1 MEGTPVLRIVV
12 EDEDRSEL
20 AVDLDAILR
29 EGARRMLVTALR
41 AEVDEYIAAHA
52 GERDATGKALVV
64 RNGVAEP
71 RKVTTA
77 AGQLE
82 VQAPRVNDRRENG
95 RFTSAILPP
104 WARRSP
110 KVAEVLPVLYLR
122 GISTKDFVPALSE
135 FFGSEAGLSASTV
148 QRLTREWSQDL
159 KEFGQRDLSKA
170 DYVYLWADGVHFK
183 YPARGGPPLL
193 PGPDWGSG

>member
-1 MEGTPVLRIVV
+1 MPSVEGTPLLSIVV

-29 EGARRMLVTALR
+29 EGARRMLARALK
-41 AEVDEYIAAHA
+41 AEVDECIAAHA
-52 GERDATGKALVV
+52 GERDANGQALVV
-64 RNGVAEP
+64 HNGLARA

-82 VQAPRVNDRRENG
+82 VRAPRVNDRREQS

-110 KVAEVLPVLYLR
+110 RVCEVVGCR
-122 GISTKDFVPALSE
+122 
-135 FFGSEAGLSASTV
+135 
-148 QRLTREWSQDL
+148 R
-159 KEFGQRDLSKA
+159 
-170 DYVYLWADGVHFK
+170 
-183 YPARGGPPLL
+183 
-193 PGPDWGSG
+193 